1 MNTIDIPAGTRHTTP
16 NGTVVEAVAT
26 SDSCERCIFGDCND
40 PEKQL
45 GLFGYSCIDI
55 CCVPSTRKDRQSII
69 ITRNSEG
76 NESDTSID

>member
-1 MNTIDIPAGTRHTTP
+1 MNTIDIPAGTHHTTP

-40 PEKQL
+40 PKKQHD
-45 GLFGYSCIDI
+45 LFGYSCIDI

-69 ITRNSEG
+69 ITRNREG

>member
-1 MNTIDIPAGTRHTTP
+1 MNTIDIPAGTHHTTP

-40 PEKQL
+40 PKKQHD
-45 GLFGYSCIDI
+45 LFGYSCIDI